1 MYQKFHS
8 KLRPFTLFG
17 VLGLLVVLHSSTY
30 ATGVFDS
37 ISEEV
42 NRIFKQTSPAVV
54 KVRTISD
61 SSPLAGTGFFI
72 DDSGVILTSY
82 AVVRDSQ
89 KAWIEYDG
97 RKLTAEVLGKDARSG
112 VALLQVEETDTPFLK
127 LGDSSELQMAS
138 GLDSVAYPYN
148 LPLAPAFGFVTGFDV
163 RYLNRFFA
171 TTHVRASVKVSPGQ
185 IGGPL
190 LNTSGEVVGLMVLAV
205 QDGKECYALPSNS
218 ANRVIKDIMDN
229 GKARH
234 GWVGVGVIESK
245 KSESDP
251 HKSVIVS
258 NLYRDTPA
266 AVSGLE
272 PGDVVRKI
280 GDQEITT
287 PSDILD
293 AAFFS
298 TVGEPVPVEVI
309 RNGEKMVFSLPIVER
324 PEQQRPVDSLIK
336 PGKDTMIAPFV
347 SPEKEQQKSK
357 AIPASSKAS
366 PSQSL

>member
-1 MYQKFHS
+1 MFRKFHF
-8 KLRPFTLFG
+8 KLHFITRFG
-17 VLGLLVVLHSSTY
+17 VILLLLSLAGNVH
-30 ATGVFDS
+30 AAGVFDS

-42 NRIFKQTSPAVV
+42 NRIFKDSSPAIV
-54 KVRTISD
+54 KVRTISG
-61 SSPLAGTGFFI
+61 SNPLAGTGFFI
-72 DDSGVILTSY
+72 NDSGLILTSY

-89 KAWIEYDG
+89 KAWIEYEE
-97 RKLTAEVLGKDARSG
+97 RKLTAEVLGKDPRSG
-112 VALLQVEETDTPFLK
+112 VALLKVNETDTPFLK
-127 LGDSSELQMAS
+127 LGDSSEVKMAS
-138 GLDSVAYPYN
+138 GLVSVAYPYN
-148 LPLAPAFGFVTGFDV
+148 LPVAPAFGFVTGFDV

-171 TTHVRASVKVSPGQ
+171 TTHIRASVKVSPGQ

-190 LNTSGEVVGLMVLAV
+190 INTKGDVVGLMVLAV
-205 QDGKECYALPSNS
+205 LDGKECYALPANS
-218 ANRVIKDIMDN
+218 ASRIIDDILEN

-245 KSESDP
+245 KSESDL

-266 AVSGLE
+266 AQSGLE

-280 GDQEITT
+280 GDQVITT

-298 TVGEPVPVEVI
+298 TVGKPVPVEVI

-347 SPEKEQQKSK
+347 SPEEQKEK
-357 AIPASSKAS
+357 AKTVPASGKAGK
-366 PSQSL
+366 SQSL

>member
-1 MYQKFHS
+1 M
-8 KLRPFTLFG
+8 LVAFTG
-17 VLGLLVVLHSSTY
+17 SAH

-42 NRIFKQTSPAVV
+42 NRIFKAASPAIV
-54 KVRTISD
+54 KVRTVSG

-72 DDSGVILTSY
+72 NDSGVIITSY
-82 AVVRDSQ
+82 AVVRDSN
-89 KAWIEYDG
+89 KAWIEFEEQ
-97 RKLTAEVLGKDARSG
+97 KLTAEILGKDPRSG
-112 VALLQVEETDTPFLK
+112 VAILKVDQADTPFLK
-127 LGDSSELQMAS
+127 LGDSSDLKMAS
-138 GLDSVAYPYN
+138 GLVSVAYPYN
-148 LPLAPAFGFVTGFDV
+148 LPVAPAFGFVTGFDV

-171 TTHVRASVKVSPGQ
+171 TTHIRASVKVSPGQ

-190 LNTSGEVVGLMVLAV
+190 LNTKGDVVGLMVLAV

-218 ANRVIKDIMDN
+218 VTRIINDIMDN

-234 GWVGVGVIESK
+234 GWVGVGVIEIK
-245 KSESDP
+245 KSPEDL

-266 AVSGLE
+266 AQSGLE
-272 PGDVVRKI
+272 PGDVVKKI

-324 PEQQRPVDSLIK
+324 PEEQRPVDSLIK

-347 SPEKEQQKSK
+347 SPEEKEQKSK
-357 AIPASSKAS
+357 AIPASGKAS
-366 PSQSL
+366 EQQRL

>member
-1 MYQKFHS
+1 M
-8 KLRPFTLFG
+8 
-17 VLGLLVVLHSSTY
+17 
-30 ATGVFDS
+30 FDS

-42 NRIFKQTSPAVV
+42 NRIFQKSSPAIV
-54 KVRTISD
+54 KVRSVSG

-72 DDSGVILTSY
+72 NDSGLILTSY
-82 AVVRDSQ
+82 AVVRDSP
-89 KAWIEYDG
+89 KAWIEYDE
-97 RKLTAEVLGKDARSG
+97 RKLTANILGRDVRSG
-112 VALLQVEETDTPFLK
+112 VALLQVDEADTPFLD
-127 LGDSSELQMAS
+127 LGDSSDLKMAS
-138 GLDSVAYPYN
+138 GLVSVAYPYN

-171 TTHVRASVKVSPGQ
+171 TTHIRANVKVSPGQ

-190 LNTSGEVVGLMVLAV
+190 LNTNGKVVGLMVLAV
-205 QDGKECYALPSNS
+205 QEGKECYALPSNS
-218 ANRVIKDIMDN
+218 ANRIISDILEN

-245 KSESDP
+245 KSESDL

-258 NLYRDTPA
+258 NLYRNTPA
-266 AVSGLE
+266 AQSGLE

-280 GDQEITT
+280 GDQIVTT

-298 TVGEPVPVEVI
+298 TVGKPVPVEVI

-347 SPEKEQQKSK
+347 SPQKEKQKSK
-357 AIPASSKAS
+357 AMPASGQAS
-366 PSQSL
+366 NPQSL